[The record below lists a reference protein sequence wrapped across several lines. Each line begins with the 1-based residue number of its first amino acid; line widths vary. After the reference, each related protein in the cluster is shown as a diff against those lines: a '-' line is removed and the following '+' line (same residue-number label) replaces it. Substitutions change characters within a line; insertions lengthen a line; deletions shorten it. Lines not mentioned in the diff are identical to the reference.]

1 MCQIGYCLFSTHV
14 CGHYTIKEIHSP
26 YTFLSKSIHL
36 YRKNLVVTLLHQS
49 SQAVH
54 TPHNAWLGTKGVNLL
69 LTNSSGDAAGHN
81 KNECLNDLKRKASME
96 LNGVDILNRAKDCG
110 LGYHFGLVEEANITM
125 AGGTH
130 A

>member
-1 MCQIGYCLFSTHV
+1 
-14 CGHYTIKEIHSP
+14 
-26 YTFLSKSIHL
+26 
-36 YRKNLVVTLLHQS
+36 VTLLHQS

-69 LTNSSGDAAGHN
+69 LTSSSGDAAGGHN

-110 LGYHFGLVEEANITM
+110 LGCHFGLVEEANITM
-125 AGGTH
+125 GLMVVR
-130 A
+130 